1 MGYRAPAVKGKML
14 NEVSRETME
23 SNNFTQC
30 EKRLTEADLETI
42 EKMLGIRLPDD
53 MKRHYLHFNGGKPER
68 SLWVYPG
75 GEYDDIEVRDFIPMR
90 YAKKFGDDPAFTA
103 EGRAREGWSET
114 KLPARL
120 FPFAFD
126 WGGNYFCVD
135 LEHATVNYFVRD
147 VWSDNISVE
156 KNLEI
161 NTKPVTASFGGFV
174 NALVLCED
182 Q

>member
-1 MGYRAPAVKGKML
+1 L
-14 NEVSRETME
+14 
-23 SNNFTQC
+23 
-30 EKRLTEADLETI
+30 
-42 EKMLGIRLPDD
+42 
-53 MKRHYLHFNGGKPER
+53 
-68 SLWVYPG
+68 
-75 GEYDDIEVRDFIPMR
+75 
-90 YAKKFGDDPAFTA
+90 
-103 EGRAREGWSET
+103 
-114 KLPARL
+114 
-120 FPFAFD
+120 
-126 WGGNYFCVD
+126 GGNYFCVD